1 MGTRLVLV
9 LLSTL
14 ALSSLSRSL
23 SLSAHVRKM
32 ESFRFGQSIRA
43 LVSDIS
49 RLDDREIN
57 LECAEGYE
65 YRLEVCL
72 RELLA
77 MESIGVQEQ
86 QYGPGSDVLRCIS
99 EAHTRMVAVVDGLQ
113 RTGNV
118 SP

>member
-1 MGTRLVLV
+1 
-9 LLSTL
+9 
-14 ALSSLSRSL
+14 
-23 SLSAHVRKM
+23 M

-49 RLDDREIN
+49 RLDDSEIN

-77 MESIGVQEQ
+77 MESIWVLEQ
-86 QYGPGSDVLRCIS
+86 PYGPGSDVLRCIP
-99 EAHTRMVAVVDGLQ
+99 EAHTRMVAVVDCSVS
-113 RTGNV
+113 TGNV